1 MELNGDGR
9 IDVLSGSYS
18 WEKQDM
24 AGTFQVLHG
33 AEQGGFERARTLHGS
48 DGEPLIIT
56 ATSDDEDSVTDK
68 ICTRPFAADL
78 DGDGKLD
85 LVVGN
90 FTGTFAVF
98 RGEGAGKFA
107 PTSTWLEGDG
117 EPLRVD
123 MHSDPFLVDW
133 DGDGDLDLL
142 SGSAGGGVF
151 LFTNTGTRT
160 APKFGKTPRT
170 LLPAPGHEMHAT
182 KFGDAHLHG
191 PQQST
196 RVWADDVNGDGK
208 LDLLIGDQVSL
219 VFPAEGVSEAEATA
233 QLAAWDKK
241 QQELFATMTGE
252 MDEAGQQAFQAAYEA
267 LQQER
272 AKIVRDEATGFV
284 WVMYRK

>member
-33 AEQGGFERARTLHGS
+33 AEKGGFERARTLLGS

-90 FTGTFAVF
+90 FSGTFAVF
-98 RGEGAGKFA
+98 RGEANGTFA

-142 SGSAGGGVF
+142 SGSASGGAF
-151 LFTNTGTRT
+151 LFLNTGTRT
-160 APKFGKTPRT
+160 APKFGKTPVT
-170 LLPAPGHEMHAT
+170 LLAALGHEMHAT

-219 VFPAEGVSEAEATA
+219 VFPAEGVSEADATA
-233 QLAAWDKK
+233 QVAAWDKK
-241 QQELFATMTGE
+241 QQELLATMTGE
-252 MDEAGQQAFQAAYEA
+252 MDDAGQQAFQSAYMA
-267 LQQER
+267 LQRER
-272 AKIVRDEATGFV
+272 EKIVRDEATGFV